1 MRNNTISCV
10 PRRDQL
16 ITNFGAAILQKVG
29 IKNANYVSQRMRQ
42 LARLVQTLRLQS
54 KRNDACLEEFIDTS
68 MFDAVLDAVKD
79 LCKFDAESRLG
90 IGIPSLALKLGQ
102 SVKR

>member
-1 MRNNTISCV
+1 MRNDTILCV
-10 PRRDQL
+10 VLRDQL